1 MKHLNVKN
9 GEEKTILFCLSG
21 QGHFDLSA
29 YEAYNAG
36 KLEYV
41 DDTEDILVKGFT
53 SIPEKE

>member
-9 GEEKTILFCLSG
+9 GEEKIILFCFSG

-41 DDTEDILVKGFT
+41 EDTEDILVEGFT
-53 SIPEKE
+53 YIPEKE